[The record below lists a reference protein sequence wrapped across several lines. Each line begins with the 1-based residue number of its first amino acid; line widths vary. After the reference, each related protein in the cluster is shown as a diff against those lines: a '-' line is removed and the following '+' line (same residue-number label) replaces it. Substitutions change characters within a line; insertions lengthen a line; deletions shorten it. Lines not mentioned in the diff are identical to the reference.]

1 MAGARR
7 PKVTKAL
14 GEAFADQL
22 RRHRKR
28 AELTQEQLA
37 QKAGVAAGTVS
48 SAELGRAIPRAETVR
63 KLATALGLRGI
74 AHKRFMDA
82 ANTTV
87 VAAAKRSS
95 VQRTPGVVGSGGR
108 VRRVLQVFLCHS
120 SGDKATV
127 RALYQRLKREP
138 GINTWLDEESLLP
151 GQDWDAEIRKAV
163 RASDIV
169 VVCLSQ
175 GSISKTGYVQ
185 KEIGFALDVAEEQPE
200 DKIFLIPLRLEECI
214 VPQRLRRWHWVD
226 YFDATGYQRLMRA
239 LGTRVY
245 TPRSRPS
252 QGKTTSK
259 ARAERRR
266 VKAIL

>member
-1 MAGARR
+1 MAGARK
-7 PKVTKAL
+7 PKATRVL
-14 GEAFADQL
+14 GEAFADQI
-22 RRHRKR
+22 RRHRNR
-28 AELTQEQLA
+28 AELTQAKLA
-37 QKAGVAAGTVS
+37 RKAGVAASTVS
-48 SAELGRAIPRAETVR
+48 SAELGRAIPKADTVR

-82 ANTTV
+82 VSSTM
-87 VAAAKRSS
+87 AAAPKQSS
-95 VQRTPGVVGSGGR
+95 VQRTPGGVGSGGR

-120 SGDKATV
+120 SGDKAAV

-138 GINTWLDEESLLP
+138 GSHPWLDEESLLP

-169 VVCLSQ
+169 VVCLSR

-200 DKIFLIPLRLEECI
+200 GKIFLIPLRLEECI
-214 VPQRLRRWHWVD
+214 VPQRLSRWHWVD
-226 YFDATGYQRLMRA
+226 YFHEAGYERLMRA
-239 LGTRVY
+239 LGTRGY

-252 QGKTTSK
+252 QGKTVSK
-259 ARAERRR
+259 TRAGRRR
-266 VKAIL
+266 VKASL